1 MSELSTAYELACH
14 VSATSVDCMPEPIP
28 ALPRTLTAPE
38 PVIVVGMVGFL
49 IATVLVVVWDLGTDN
64 TLTICLVGLGVGLF
78 GCFVVSLQRW
88 AIRRGS
94 RAAQDGLS

>member
-1 MSELSTAYELACH
+1 
-14 VSATSVDCMPEPIP
+14 MPGPIP
-28 ALPRTLTAPE
+28 SLPRALTAPE
-38 PVIVVGMVGFL
+38 PVIAVGMIGFL
-49 IATVLVVVWDLGTDN
+49 VATVLVAVWDLGTDN

>member
-1 MSELSTAYELACH
+1 
-14 VSATSVDCMPEPIP
+14 MPESPP
-28 ALPRTLTAPE
+28 ALPRALTAPE

-49 IATVLVVVWDLGTDN
+49 IATVLVAVWDLGTDN
-64 TLTICLVGLGVGLF
+64 PLTICLVGLGVGLF

>member
-1 MSELSTAYELACH
+1 MS
-14 VSATSVDCMPEPIP
+14 EPIP
-28 ALPRTLTAPE
+28 ELPRALTAPE

-49 IATVLVVVWDLGTDN
+49 IATVLVAVWDLGTDN